1 MVKVRDDKPIK
12 EDGSVDLQLWLANL
26 KVLAL
31 HSNFDDDLLISA
43 CEFSRKAEEK
53 DKGSK
58 NVWNL
63 RTSSFLIGL
72 EMADILAELSLDQ
85 ESIIAA
91 ILYRTVREGKT
102 SLEQVN
108 KKFGN
113 EISGLIDGVLKM
125 AAISEL
131 KNVAMEVSVLG
142 QNNDQS
148 ENLRK
153 MLVAMVDDVRVALI
167 KIAERT
173 CAIREVKEAEESRKQ
188 KVAKEVFDI
197 YAPLAHRL
205 GIGQLKWE
213 LEDLSFRYLEPTAYK
228 QIANLLDGKR
238 LDRQQYIDQVLEQ
251 LNAQLSETKIK
262 AETFGRAK
270 HIYSIWRKMKKKGID
285 FSEVYDVRALRIL
298 TQSVQD
304 CYMAIGIVHSIW
316 QPIPGE
322 FDDYIAT
329 PKENGYRSLHTA
341 VIGPGGKILE
351 IQIRTYEMHEEAE
364 LGICAHWRYKE
375 GSKTDQQSAYQS
387 GYEDKQSGYEDK
399 IAWLRQVIEWQEE
412 LGEDVLGTIADQFSH
427 AIIDERIYVFTP
439 EGHVVD
445 IPSGATPV
453 DFAYHVH
460 TEIGHSCRGAKVNGK
475 MVPLSYKLKTGE
487 QVEIIRGKNARP
499 SRDWLNNE
507 LGFLNTAR
515 ARAKAKH
522 WFKLLDR
529 DENIIDGKLILKREF
544 QRLAL
549 GYIDINKL
557 AQDVNL
563 KSGDDIFAA
572 VGAGDLRV
580 SQVLNAIQSNLKI
593 EENKPQLDI
602 EQLEFPTIPYPNA
615 GPSSIN
621 VQGVDN
627 ILTQIAR
634 CCKPVPGD
642 VVVGYITVGRGVTI
656 HRGDCIKLVELI
668 ENEPNRIVEIDWNA
682 TSEKY
687 YPVEVLIRA
696 YDRQGLL
703 RDITE
708 LLANEKINLTGVQT
722 RSDGGNNIADLTITM
737 RVNSLDKLSRV
748 LSKVSQ
754 MPNVFD
760 VQRYQS

>member
-1 MVKVRDDKPIK
+1 MVKVREEQPIR
-12 EDGSVDLQLWLANL
+12 EDGSVDLGLWIEDL
-26 KVLAL
+26 KLL
-31 HSNFDDDLLISA
+31 SSHTSFDDDELTRA
-43 CEFSRKAEEK
+43 CEFSRKAEERAR
-53 DKGSK
+53 GSK
-58 NVWNL
+58 NVWSL
-63 RTSSFLIGL
+63 RTNSFLIGL
-72 EMADILAELSLDQ
+72 EMASILAELSLDQ
-85 ESIIAA
+85 DSIVAA
-91 ILYRTVREGKT
+91 ILYRSVREGKA
-102 SLEQVN
+102 SIEQVE
-108 KKFGN
+108 KKFGPN
-113 EISGLIDGVLKM
+113 ITSLIDGVLKM

-131 KNVAMEVSVLG
+131 KNTAMEASVLG
-142 QNNDQS
+142 QNSDQLD
-148 ENLRK
+148 NLRK

-173 CAIREVKEAEESRKQ
+173 CAIREVKEAERERKQ
-188 KVAKEVFDI
+188 KVAREVFDI

-205 GIGQLKWE
+205 GIGHLKWE
-213 LEDLSFRYLEPTAYK
+213 LEDLSFRYLEPDAYK
-228 QIANLLDGKR
+228 QIAKLLDEKR
-238 LDRQQYIDQVLEQ
+238 LDRQQYIDLILEQ
-251 LNAQLSETKIK
+251 VNAQLDETKIR

-270 HIYSIWRKMKKKGID
+270 HIYSIWRKMQKKGID

-298 TQSVQD
+298 TNSIQD
-304 CYMAIGIVHSIW
+304 CYTVIGIVHGQW

-341 VIGPGGKILE
+341 VLGPGGKALE

-375 GSKTDQQSAYQS
+375 GSKTEQV
-387 GYEDKQSGYEDK
+387 GGYEDK

-439 EGHVVD
+439 DGHVVD
-445 IPSGATPV
+445 LPSGATPI

-475 MVPLSYKLKTGE
+475 MVPLGYQLSTGE
-487 QVEIIRGKNARP
+487 QVEIIRGKQARP
-499 SRDWLNNE
+499 SRDWLNQE
-507 LGFLNTAR
+507 LGFLRTSR

-529 DENIIDGKLILKREF
+529 DENIIDGKHILKREF
-544 QRLAL
+544 HRMALASVDL
-549 GYIDINKL
+549 DQLAPKL
-557 AQDVNL
+557 NL
-563 KSGDDIFAA
+563 RAGDDVYAA

-580 SQVLNAIQSNLKI
+580 AQVLNALQGTV
-593 EENKPQLDI
+593 DI
-602 EQLEFPTIPYPNA
+602 EPKLEQDDLQQMEFSALPYPNA

-627 ILTQIAR
+627 ILTQIAG

-642 VVVGYITVGRGVTI
+642 TVIGYITVGRGVSI
-656 HRGDCIKLVELI
+656 HRSDCAKLVDMVER
-668 ENEPNRIVEIDWNA
+668 EPNRIVEINWNA
-682 TSEKY
+682 NEELY
-687 YPVEVLIRA
+687 YPVDILIRA

-708 LLANEKINLTGVQT
+708 LLANEKINLTGVQS
-722 RSDGGNNIADLTITM
+722 RWDAGNNIADLTLTM
-737 RVNSLDKLSRV
+737 RVPSLDKLSRV
-748 LSKVSQ
+748 LSKISQ
-754 MPNVFD
+754 MSNVFE
-760 VQRYQS
+760 VQRFQS

>member
-1 MVKVRDDKPIK
+1 MVKVRDDQPLR
-12 EDGSVDLQLWLANL
+12 EDGSIDLPKWLEEL
-26 KVLAL
+26 KALAR
-31 HSNFDDDLLISA
+31 HENFDDDLIISA

-53 DKGSK
+53 SRDSK
-58 NVWNL
+58 NVWSL
-63 RTSSFLIGL
+63 RTSSFLTGL
-72 EMADILAELSLDQ
+72 EMARILTELNLDQ
-85 ESIIAA
+85 ESIVAA
-91 ILYRTVREGKT
+91 ILYRSVREGK
-102 SLEQVN
+102 SRIEQVE
-108 KKFGN
+108 KKFGPDVTK
-113 EISGLIDGVLKM
+113 LIDGVLKM

-131 KNVAMEVSVLG
+131 KNSVMEGSVLG
-142 QNNDQS
+142 QNDNQL

-173 CAIREVKEAEESRKQ
+173 CAIREVKESDASRKL
-188 KVAKEVFDI
+188 KVAREVFDI

-213 LEDLSFRYLEPTAYK
+213 LEDLSFRYLEPDAYK
-228 QIANLLDGKR
+228 RIAKLLDERR
-238 LDRQQYIDQVLEQ
+238 LDRQEYIDKVLQQ
-251 LNAQLSETKIK
+251 LNEQIAQARIQ

-270 HIYSIWRKMKKKGID
+270 HIFSIWRKMKKKGID
-285 FSEVYDVRALRIL
+285 FSEVYDVRAVRVL
-298 TQSVQD
+298 THSIQD
-304 CYMAIGIVHSIW
+304 CYMVMGIVHGQW

-341 VIGPGGKILE
+341 VLGPGGKALE
-351 IQIRTYEMHEEAE
+351 IQIRTHEMHEEAE
-364 LGICAHWRYKE
+364 MGICAHWRYKE
-375 GSKTDQQSAYQS
+375 GAKGEAR
-387 GYEDKQSGYEDK
+387 GGYEDK

-445 IPSGATPV
+445 LPVGATPV

-460 TEIGHSCRGAKVNGK
+460 TEVGHSCRGAKVNGK
-475 MVPLSYKLKTGE
+475 IVPLVYKLKTGE
-487 QVEIIRGKNARP
+487 QVEIIRGNQSRP
-499 SRDWLNNE
+499 SRDWLNPE
-507 LGFLNTAR
+507 LGFINTAR

-529 DENIIDGKLILKREF
+529 DENIMDGKHILKREF
-544 QRLAL
+544 HRLAIGHVDL
-549 GYIDINKL
+549 DQVAPKL
-557 AQDVNL
+557 NLRTGEDVY
-563 KSGDDIFAA
+563 AA
-572 VGAGDLRV
+572 VGAGDLRL
-580 SQVLNAIQSNLKI
+580 SQVLNALPDRLGIA
-593 EENKPQLDI
+593 EHKPHHPH
-602 EQLEFPTIPYPNA
+602 QLEFNTLPYPNA

-627 ILTQIAR
+627 ILTQIAG

-642 VVVGYITVGRGVTI
+642 DVLGYITLGRGVSI
-656 HRGDCIKLVELI
+656 HRQDCKHLLDLI
-668 ENEPNRIVEIDWNA
+668 ERDSNRIVEINWNP
-682 TSEKY
+682 SDEKS
-687 YPVEVLIRA
+687 YPVDILVRA

-708 LLANEKINLTGVQT
+708 FLVNEKINLSAVNS
-722 RSDGGNNIADLTITM
+722 RFDSKNNISDITLSM

-748 LSKVSQ
+748 LSKLSQ
-754 MPNVFD
+754 MANVFE
-760 VQRYQS
+760 VQRFQS

>member
-12 EDGSVDLQLWLANL
+12 QDGSVDLALWLANL
-26 KVLAL
+26 KLL
-31 HSNFDDDLLISA
+31 SSHSNFDDELLLSA
-43 CEFSRKAEEK
+43 CEFARKAEEK
-53 DKGSK
+53 AKDSV
-58 NVWNL
+58 NVWSK
-63 RTSSFLIGL
+63 RTSSFFIGL
-72 EMADILAELSLDQ
+72 EMADILSELSLDQ
-85 ESIIAA
+85 ESIVAA
-91 ILYRTVREGKT
+91 ILYRSVREGKAT
-102 SLEQVN
+102 IEQVE
-108 KKFGN
+108 KKFGA
-113 EISGLIDGVLKM
+113 EIVSLIDGVLKM

-131 KNVAMEVSVLG
+131 KNVTMEGSVLG
-142 QNNDQS
+142 QNNDQL

-173 CAIREVKEAEESRKQ
+173 CAIREVKEAEETRKQ
-188 KVAKEVFDI
+188 KVAREVFDI

-205 GIGQLKWE
+205 GIGHLKWE
-213 LEDLSFRYLEPTAYK
+213 LEDLSFRYLEPAAYK
-228 QIANLLDGKR
+228 QIAQLLDEKR

-262 AETFGRAK
+262 AETSGRAK
-270 HIYSIWRKMKKKGID
+270 HIYSIWRKMKKKGIS

-298 TQSVQD
+298 THSIQD
-304 CYMAIGIVHSIW
+304 CYMAMGIVHSQW

-341 VIGPGGKILE
+341 VLGPGGKALE
-351 IQIRTYEMHEEAE
+351 VQIRTYEMHEESE

-375 GSKTDQQSAYQS
+375 GSKADHKSA
-387 GYEDKQSGYEDK
+387 YEDK

-427 AIIDERIYVFTP
+427 AIVDERIYVFTP
-439 EGHVVD
+439 DGHVVD
-445 IPSGATPV
+445 LPTGATPI

-460 TEIGHSCRGAKVNGK
+460 TEVGHTCRGAKVNGK
-475 MVPLSYKLKTGE
+475 MVPLGYQLKTGE
-487 QVEIIRGKNARP
+487 QVEIVRGKDARP
-499 SRDWLNNE
+499 SRDWLNPE

-529 DENIIDGKLILKREF
+529 DENIIDGKHLLKREF

-549 GYIDINKL
+549 GHVDLDKL
-557 AQDVNL
+557 AHEVNL
-563 KSGDDIFAA
+563 KSGDDIYAA
-572 VGAGDLRV
+572 LGAGDLRI
-580 SQVLNAIQSNLKI
+580 SQVLNALQTHLKI
-593 EENKPQLDI
+593 ETTKAAVVSPQM
-602 EQLEFPTIPYPNA
+602 EFTSLPYPNA

-627 ILTQIAR
+627 ILTQIAG

-642 VVVGYITVGRGVTI
+642 DVVGYITLGRGVSI
-656 HRGDCIKLVELI
+656 HRNDCSKLVDLI
-668 ENEPNRIVEIDWNA
+668 EHEPNRIVEINWNA
-682 TSEKY
+682 TDEKQ
-687 YPVEVLIRA
+687 YPVEILIRA

-708 LLANEKINLTGVQT
+708 LLANEKINLTSVQS
-722 RSDGGNNIADLTITM
+722 RSDGGNNIAEMTITM

-760 VQRYQS
+760 VQRNQS